1 VQKTLQ
7 VIEEMGSSSKSS
19 IKVLAKTILR
29 KGTTAME
36 QYTGF
41 SANASLALIAEWT
54 NSNHIWEDLADGVHI
69 HQKTI
74 RHSPS
79 DKLKDLLIN
88 MWAGGVRVSTVNNLL
103 RTDEGLQR
111 LFGRSACAEQ
121 SVISE
126 TLNAVTGEN
135 IIETTKFI
143 QKVYRTHSLSCQH
156 EYEKNWLL
164 LDADLTGILAGKT
177 AEGSEKGYF
186 SGKRNG
192 RGRQVGRVY
201 ASQYDEILSEQLY
214 SGKVQLEASLQELVE
229 MTENLLNS
237 TEQSRKQTVIRVDG
251 GGGTDKNIDW
261 LLQRGYWMLIKV
273 KNWQRTQKLVRT
285 VTTWHVLPEL
295 PGHDVGWVETPHEY
309 AKATRQL
316 AIRWPKEKG
325 GFHYCVLVFNLTDLM
340 MFQLAGLLMPKRLTQ
355 PDLFS
360 AIIKAYNLRSGGV
373 ETSIKNSK
381 QGLGLNR
388 RNKKR
393 FHAQHMLLLLAQLAY
408 NIAVWARNQL
418 AKHSATLA
426 SFGMLRLI
434 RDAFRISGKIHYDE
448 TGRVHSIV
456 LNQSHKLAKA
466 FYETWHACFSRN
478 DLLLILGKI

>member
-1 VQKTLQ
+1 
-7 VIEEMGSSSKSS
+7 
-19 IKVLAKTILR
+19 
-29 KGTTAME
+29 ME

-54 NSNHIWEDLADGVHI
+54 NSNHIWEDLADEVHI
-69 HQKTI
+69 RQKTI

-88 MWAGGVRVSTVNNLL
+88 MWAGGVRVSSVNNLL

-135 IIETTKFI
+135 IIETTRFI

-355 PDLFS
+355 LDLFS
-360 AIIKAYNLRSGGV
+360 AIMKAYNLRSGG
-373 ETSIKNSK
+373 
-381 QGLGLNR
+381 G
-388 RNKKR
+388 
-393 FHAQHMLLLLAQLAY
+393 
-408 NIAVWARNQL
+408 
-418 AKHSATLA
+418 
-426 SFGMLRLI
+426 
-434 RDAFRISGKIHYDE
+434 
-448 TGRVHSIV
+448 
-456 LNQSHKLAKA
+456 
-466 FYETWHACFSRN
+466 
-478 DLLLILGKI
+478 